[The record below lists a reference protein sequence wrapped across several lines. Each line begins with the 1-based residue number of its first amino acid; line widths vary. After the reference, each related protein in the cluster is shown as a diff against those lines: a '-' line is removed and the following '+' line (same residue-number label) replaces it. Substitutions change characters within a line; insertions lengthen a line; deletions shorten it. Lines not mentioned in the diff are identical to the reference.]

1 MSAYAW
7 IVCTGTFF
15 CTIMGQLCCQRER
28 CSGAFGLTALFWK
41 LHSFS
46 ALFFIYIA
54 SLPSG
59 GGGKEGG
66 RRTSTNIFI
75 YSFIVYS
82 NSFFKTIYKPF
93 DKIISV
99 PGLLPNF
106 KHSRQ

>member
-41 LHSFS
+41 LYSFS

-59 GGGKEGG
+59 GAKKERG
-66 RRTSTNIFI
+66 RRTSTNIII
-75 YSFIVYS
+75 YSCVVYS
-82 NSFFKTIYKPF
+82 NSFIKTIYKPF
-93 DKIISV
+93 DHIISV
-99 PGLLPNF
+99 PGLLH
-106 KHSRQ
+106 KM

>member
-7 IVCTGTFF
+7 IVCIGTFF

-59 GGGKEGG
+59 GAEERRKRGG
-66 RRTSTNIFI
+66 RATNIDEHHHLFL
-75 YSFIVYS
+75 YSI
-82 NSFFKTIYKPF
+82 FK
-93 DKIISV
+93 
-99 PGLLPNF
+99 LLYQN
-106 KHSRQ
+106 HL